1 VSLDLRPALQ
11 RDVSPHSD
19 AVKSAR
25 FIPSFVRFNPRGEQ
39 TSIPAFASGRVPSER
54 RRRVAMLDAKRLL
67 DQFLSAPNQG
77 GLNQGGL
84 PQVQERGGFPA
95 PQQPQGGLGGIAGGL
110 AGSLGNVLG
119 GNLGGIGGGAV
130 AGGLAALLMG
140 SKSGRKMAGTALQLG
155 GMAVVGA
162 IAYKAY
168 RDWQGGKTVTQ
179 STVPLG
185 GPASLQQPPADTPFS
200 PASEAEQQSLSRHL
214 LRAMIAA
221 AKADGHIDAKEQAAI
236 FAEMEKLPLD
246 IDDKA
251 FVMDELRKPLDVDAV
266 ARAARTPEEA
276 ASIYTASLLAID
288 IDNPSERAYLGLLAA
303 RLNLDDGLVKHLH
316 ATLESATLPAKMPA

>member
-1 VSLDLRPALQ
+1 
-11 RDVSPHSD
+11 
-19 AVKSAR
+19 
-25 FIPSFVRFNPRGEQ
+25 
-39 TSIPAFASGRVPSER
+39 
-54 RRRVAMLDAKRLL
+54 MLDAKRLL
-67 DQFLSAPNQG
+67 DQFLATPS
-77 GLNQGGL
+77 QGGL
-84 PQVQERGGFPA
+84 PQVQDRGRFPA
-95 PQQPQGGLGGIAGGL
+95 RQQPQDGPAGGLGDMVGGI
-110 AGSLGNVLG
+110 GNVLG

-162 IAYKAY
+162 LAYKAY
-168 RDWQGGKTVTQ
+168 QNWQTGKTVTQ
-179 STVPLG
+179 STVPMT
-185 GPASLQQPPADTPFS
+185 GPSTLPPPPADTPFA
-200 PASEAEQQSLSRHL
+200 PTREAEQQSLGRHL

-221 AKADGHIDAKEQAAI
+221 AKADGHIDAKEQATI
-236 FAEMEKLPLD
+236 FAEMDKLPLD
-246 IDDKA
+246 TDDKA

-303 RLNLDDGLVKHLH
+303 RLNLDDALVNHLH
-316 ATLESATLPAKMPA
+316 ATVEGATLPAKVGA

>member
-1 VSLDLRPALQ
+1 MTA
-11 RDVSPHSD
+11 
-19 AVKSAR
+19 
-25 FIPSFVRFNPRGEQ
+25 
-39 TSIPAFASGRVPSER
+39 T
-54 RRRVAMLDAKRLL
+54 MLDAKRLL
-67 DQFLSAPNQG
+67 DQFLGANMQG
-77 GLNQGGL
+77 AL
-84 PQVQERGGFPA
+84 PQAQNRGGVPA
-95 PQQPQGGLGGIAGGL
+95 QQPQQGGLGDIAGGL

-119 GNLGGIGGGAV
+119 GSMGGIGGGAV

-168 RDWQGGKTVTQ
+168 RDWQGGKSVTQ
-179 STVPLG
+179 STIPA

-200 PASEAEQQSLSRHL
+200 PQSESEQQSLSRHL

-221 AKADGHIDAKEQAAI
+221 AKSDGHIDAKEQAAI
-236 FAEMEKLPLD
+236 FAEMHKLPLD
-246 IDDKA
+246 TDDKA

-266 ARAARTPEEA
+266 ARAAGTPEEA
-276 ASIYTASLLAID
+276 ASIYAASLLAID

-303 RLNLDDGLVKHLH
+303 RLNLDDALVRHLH
-316 ATLESATLPAKMPA
+316 ATVEAASLPATVNAA

>member
-1 VSLDLRPALQ
+1 MPTM
-11 RDVSPHSD
+11 
-19 AVKSAR
+19 
-25 FIPSFVRFNPRGEQ
+25 F
-39 TSIPAFASGRVPSER
+39 
-54 RRRVAMLDAKRLL
+54 DAKRLL
-67 DQFLSAPNQG
+67 DQFLGAPSQG
-77 GLNQGGL
+77 NL
-84 PQVQERGGFPA
+84 PQVQGRGGFAA
-95 PQQPQGGLGGIAGGL
+95 PQMPQGGLGGIAGG
-110 AGSLGNVLG
+110 LGNVLG

-162 IAYKAY
+162 LAYKAY
-168 RDWQGGKTVTQ
+168 RDWQTGKTVTQ
-179 STVPLG
+179 STVPVA
-185 GPASLQQPPADTPFS
+185 GPSPLPAPPADTPFA
-200 PASEAEQQSLSRHL
+200 PAQEAEQQSLGRHL

-236 FAEMEKLPLD
+236 FAEMDKLPLD
-246 IDDKA
+246 TDDKA

-266 ARAARTPEEA
+266 AGAARCPEEA

-303 RLNLDDGLVKHLH
+303 RLNLDDALVKHLH
-316 ATLESATLPAKMPA
+316 ATVEGATLPAKLPAA